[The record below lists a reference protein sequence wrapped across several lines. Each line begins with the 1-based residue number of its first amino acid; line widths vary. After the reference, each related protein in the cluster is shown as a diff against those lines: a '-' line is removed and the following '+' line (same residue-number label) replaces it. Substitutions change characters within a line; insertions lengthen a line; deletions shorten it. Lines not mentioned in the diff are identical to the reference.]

1 MAVIRQ
7 LPVHDAKDRGIGDG
21 GGAGQDVV
29 GDCAFTF
36 AGGEGEA
43 GSYSRVWLA
52 SGEERVGVGERREME
67 VPDGVAVKPAQVPVV
82 YHVPPLMMQPFVRPP
97 LVTGRVPRPEKGTP
111 GVDVAVGEGGAPV
124 AVERVVGAG
133 GVEVLGSL
141 GRYLMPSAG
150 QLDLEPSETE
160 GLAGFKR
167 KGFAGYTWI
176 RGDEFPGLET
186 PPYVVEI
193 PDLVEFAVPALD
205 RHVHIPRLGERFL
218 NLLGRIRHR
227 GGREDFSGGKEG
239 VGI

>member
-1 MAVIRQ
+1 M
-7 LPVHDAKDRGIGDG
+7 GIKRRKGVGGDG
-21 GGAGQDVV
+21 
-29 GDCAFTF
+29 
-36 AGGEGEA
+36 
-43 GSYSRVWLA
+43 
-52 SGEERVGVGERREME
+52 E
-67 VPDGVAVKPAQVPVV
+67 VPAGVAVKPAQVPVV

-160 GLAGFKR
+160 GFSRIFKKER
-167 KGFAGYTWI
+167 ICGIHTWI
-176 RGDEFPGLET
+176 GGHEFSSLQT
-186 PPYVVEI
+186 PTHVVEI
-193 PDLVEFAVPALD
+193 PDLVQFAVPVALD
-205 RHVHIPRLGERFL
+205 RHVHFPWLGERFL
-218 NLLGRIRHR
+218 DLLGRVRFG
-227 GGREDFSGGKEG
+227 GGREDFGVGEEG